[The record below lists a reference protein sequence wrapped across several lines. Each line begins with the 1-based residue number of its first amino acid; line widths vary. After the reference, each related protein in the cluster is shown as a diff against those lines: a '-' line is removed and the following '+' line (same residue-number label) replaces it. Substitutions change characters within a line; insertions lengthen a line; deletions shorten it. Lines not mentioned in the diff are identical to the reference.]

1 MRIETTAEP
10 VYSPILL
17 DELKDHLRID
27 GAGEDA
33 SLGAFITSS
42 VALVERWLGGALINR
57 SVDIYL
63 DAWPSMGT
71 AQVQTDPWWNGV
83 ADGAMPHLTQE
94 RLHVSLPIK
103 PVSSI
108 AAIRV
113 KDATGTEILW
123 NSDNYYL
130 KPGLT
135 PAVVRKYGR
144 LWPVPGVPAE
154 GIRIS
159 AIAGFGADWNAVPAG
174 IRQAV
179 LMLAAHLYYNRG
191 DTPTEPALKA
201 SGAHSLLMPFR
212 EQRL

>member
-1 MRIETTAEP
+1 MRIEMTKEP
-10 VYSPILL
+10 AYSPVLL

-33 SLGAFITSS
+33 VLGAVIAAS
-42 VALVERWLGGALINR
+42 VGQVETWLDGALVNR
-57 SVDIYL
+57 NADIYL
-63 DAWPSMGT
+63 DAWPDAGPVS
-71 AQVQTDPWWNGV
+71 AQTDPWWNGV

-94 RLHVSLPIK
+94 RLHAQLPIK

-108 AAIRV
+108 AAIHV
-113 KDATGTEILW
+113 QDATGTEIQW

-130 KPGLT
+130 KPGLN

-159 AIAGFGADWNAVPAG
+159 VTAGFGADWNTVPAG

-201 SGAHSLLMPFR
+201 SGACSLLKPYR